1 MKENMSALK
10 IRTPIIIAPATN
22 TPRLAPVPAS
32 SSSQPTLQDLTRVTT
47 LPPIT
52 APEFLSEQMCQK
64 MPKHQ
69 PNLSRDQAPSVRL
82 NELNEI
88 LSSGSHPTLSTLSDL
103 EYTHTPYAK
112 ILPRL
117 RLHPLVSIDAVASP
131 SPSVTRPSSSTSTR
145 PSRPSSPL

>member
-1 MKENMSALK
+1 MTLHTHKSKTAHPNHCTRYK
-10 IRTPIIIAPATN
+10 Y
-22 TPRLAPVPAS
+22 PRLAPVPAS

-47 LPPIT
+47 LPPISLQPPPIA
-52 APEFLSEQMCQK
+52 APLHVLITS
-64 MPKHQ
+64 
-69 PNLSRDQAPSVRL
+69 NALD
-82 NELNEI
+82 
-88 LSSGSHPTLSTLSDL
+88 TLRF